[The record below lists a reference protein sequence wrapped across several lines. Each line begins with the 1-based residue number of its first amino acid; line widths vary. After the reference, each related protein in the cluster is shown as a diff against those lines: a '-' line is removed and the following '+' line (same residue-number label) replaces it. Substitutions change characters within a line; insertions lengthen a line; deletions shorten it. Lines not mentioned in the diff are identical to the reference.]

1 VVMEVCGGGEGGGG
15 DVAVGGDAEADGLGA
30 ACGGQVGLGEFAVR
44 GGVVGQRRLDHVLG
58 RGNDVDL
65 RGRQGDVAEYPLHV
79 GDGHARITGR
89 ERITNDAEY
98 LGLGAARCALFPSSM
113 RFFVALDASSD
124 HVTQQK

>member
-1 VVMEVCGGGEGGGG
+1 
-15 DVAVGGDAEADGLGA
+15 
-30 ACGGQVGLGEFAVR
+30 
-44 GGVVGQRRLDHVLG
+44 
-58 RGNDVDL
+58 
-65 RGRQGDVAEYPLHV
+65 VAEDASDLLHRR
-79 GDGHARITGR
+79 AALQTGR

>member
-1 VVMEVCGGGEGGGG
+1 MAHELL
-15 DVAVGGDAEADGLGA
+15 DGFHPGA
-30 ACGGQVGLGEFAVR
+30 PAQ
-44 GGVVGQRRLDHVLG
+44 
-58 RGNDVDL
+58 
-65 RGRQGDVAEYPLHV
+65 
-79 GDGHARITGR
+79 TGR

>member
-1 VVMEVCGGGEGGGG
+1 MVEQDPD
-15 DVAVGGDAEADGLGA
+15 DVL
-30 ACGGQVGLGEFAVR
+30 R
-44 GGVVGQRRLDHVLG
+44 
-58 RGNDVDL
+58 DVP
-65 RGRQGDVAEYPLHV
+65 VE
-79 GDGHARITGR
+79 TGR